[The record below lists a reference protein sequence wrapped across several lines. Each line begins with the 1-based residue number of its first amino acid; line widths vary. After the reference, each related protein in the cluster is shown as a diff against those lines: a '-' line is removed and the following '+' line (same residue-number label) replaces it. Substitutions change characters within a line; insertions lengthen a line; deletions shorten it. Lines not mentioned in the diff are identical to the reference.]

1 MNIKEAVKLL
11 LEGKKIRLSRWREER
26 YLKKY
31 PPDLSLVLN
40 QFNEEYRITLSDMLA
55 DDWEIYF

>member
-11 LEGKKIRLSRWREER
+11 LEGEKIRLSRWHEGR
-26 YLKKY
+26 YLRKHHCY
-31 PPDLSLVLN
+31 LMPVLN
-40 QFNEEYRITLSDMLA
+40 QRNEEYRITLSDMLA